1 MHLPYERI
9 EPLYRMKQTREEN
22 TVKMTSLLK
31 PNVLSFGFAVIL
43 SINTTSVWGG
53 VFPFFPQEAQTTL
66 STVIFYLVQ
75 LSSTLATYFVCMML
89 TWRKPRRIEHMSVLV
104 PSIPL
109 SFGSLLLIGAMYVHE
124 LFAVFIVLA
133 AILIGSGS
141 SLYLIAWQR
150 VFAAK
155 KEREGS
161 LAILVGTG
169 YSAILYFAICLIP
182 PALTAYI
189 IPLIM
194 VPLAGL
200 CLWIACDKT
209 NNEQPMFEDVPF
221 EHTTV
226 YRNALKESVSP
237 ALCAG
242 ALGFSMGAMRF
253 VAITHQSLANI
264 VNIISMATLL
274 LGMLLFLP
282 IWRNR
287 SMRFEL
293 AEIYRVLF
301 PLVGAGMLLFPFAG
315 SDLTTLGVA
324 ITYTASMLIN
334 IVIMMHCCQVSRSSG
349 INPLVMFAFYECIIY
364 TLQVAG
370 YAVGYASGIKHGF
383 NVGQLSFVAIA
394 ALFVLLIASVAN
406 GGEKKLHTNRLQF
419 LMLASDK
426 TSEELSREMAVSQT
440 LARQNKETDNVDDAV
455 KDRISK
461 QCQTVKKR
469 FDLSAREAE
478 VMELA
483 ARGQTG
489 TAIAEQL
496 FISENT
502 VRTHLKRIYAKLNVH
517 RKREM
522 LAVIENIDT

>member
-1 MHLPYERI
+1 M
-9 EPLYRMKQTREEN
+9 
-22 TVKMTSLLK
+22 KMTSLLK

-53 VFPFFPQEAQTTL
+53 VFPFFHPDAQTTL
-66 STVIFYLVQ
+66 STVVFYLVQ
-75 LSSTLATYFVCMML
+75 LSATLATYLASMAL
-89 TWRKPRRIEHMSVLV
+89 TWKRPRCIEHMNILIPSV
-104 PSIPL
+104 PL
-109 SFGSLLLIGAMYVHE
+109 SLGSLLLVGAMYVHG
-124 LFAVFIVLA
+124 LFAPFVVLA

-155 KEREGS
+155 KDNEGS
-161 LAILVGTG
+161 LAILLGTG
-169 YSAILYFAICLIP
+169 YSAVFYFIICLIP

-200 CLWIACDKT
+200 CLWIASDRT
-209 NNEQPMFEDVPF
+209 NNEQPMFEDIPM

-253 VAITHQSLANI
+253 VAITHQNLANL

-274 LGMLLFLP
+274 LGVLLFLP
-282 IWRNR
+282 IWRSR
-287 SMRFEL
+287 SMHFDL
-293 AEIYRVLF
+293 AGIYRVLF
-301 PLVGAGMLLFPFAG
+301 PLVGIGMLLFPFAG
-315 SDLTTLGVA
+315 VDLTTLGVA

-349 INPLVMFAFYECIIY
+349 INPLIMFAFFECIIY
-364 TLQVAG
+364 LLQIAG
-370 YAVGYASGIKHGF
+370 YAVGYASGIDHGF

-394 ALFVLLIASVAN
+394 ALFVLLIASIAN
-406 GGEKKLHTNRLQF
+406 GGEKKLHTNRLEF

-426 TSEELSREMAVSQT
+426 TGEELSKEMAVFQT
-440 LARQNKETDNVDDAV
+440 LAAQNKEAGNASAPV

-461 QCQTVKKR
+461 QCQIVKER
-469 FDLSAREAE
+469 FELSSREAE

-502 VRTHLKRIYAKLNVH
+502 VRTHLKRIYAKLDVH

-522 LAVIENIDT
+522 LAVIENIDG